1 MQMLKDFSDI
11 RDEKGETWIQ
21 RENKERLGKNW
32 SRIDK
37 MTSTRPKIETLQH
50 NNKTIIA
57 TETWVLRKKLDRMK
71 LIKKSYANRKRI
83 T

>member
-1 MQMLKDFSDI
+1 
-11 RDEKGETWIQ
+11 
-21 RENKERLGKNW
+21 
-32 SRIDK
+32 

-50 NNKTIIA
+50 NNKTIIT

>member
-1 MQMLKDFSDI
+1 MLKDFSDI

-50 NNKTIIA
+50 NNKTIIT
-57 TETWVLRKKLDRMK
+57 TETWVLRKKLDRTK
-71 LIKKSYANRKRI
+71 LIKKPYANRKRI